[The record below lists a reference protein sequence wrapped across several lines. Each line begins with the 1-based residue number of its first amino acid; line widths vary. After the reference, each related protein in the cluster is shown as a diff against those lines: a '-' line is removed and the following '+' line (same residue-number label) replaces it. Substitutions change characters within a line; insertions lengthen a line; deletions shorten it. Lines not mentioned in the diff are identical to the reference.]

1 MNYNK
6 GNKLLTERF
15 YLTWAGGQ
23 MTWTCRIILKMKDAV
38 AVMMPH

>member
-23 MTWTCRIILKMKDAV
+23 MTWKPSTSLLKSKR
-38 AVMMPH
+38 